1 MADEEV
7 LSKKEK
13 EEILAETGKHV
24 LNIVRGFE
32 QEHESI
38 RDKHLLMKK
47 KGEYFFAGEQ
57 RLYYDWQ
64 ARDYRSFSESPDYD
78 PNSDDQLYNRVVN
91 IYRAHGEA
99 IIAALTVE
107 VPGVNF
113 LPDDAKNSN
122 DLDTAANYSSA
133 GMLIQR
139 HNDVD
144 LLYPYAVYLAWISP
158 LVAAY
163 HYLKEDKEY
172 GTYKKPVYDE
182 KKEKLVKWT
191 CQNCEAAVTENDEI
205 CDRCGSD
212 NIKAIEE
219 EVKVSFVSNYEDAPK
234 ARIEI
239 KVYDVS
245 NVKVSPYA
253 KDQKET
259 PYLVLEYDEHISAAR
274 KRTGRDINAGSD
286 KHAWERYSRNPDPQE
301 SDDNHQVTVQCV
313 WLRPEAYYY
322 ENNDIG
328 DSLIELFPDGLYAEL
343 IDDEVIEVRNENLD
357 DYWTLFRTPIATH
370 VHGNPIGQP
379 MFDPQEITN
388 DILNLAVDT
397 MQQAIPENYA
407 DPAVLNFA
415 EYEKT
420 VKRPGNVYQA
430 KALAGRD
437 LAAGFYSTRTATMS
451 QEIDKFDSKIAQYAQ
466 LVVGAFPSIYGGT
479 LQGGSK
485 TFAEYDASRQQALQR
500 LSLIHK
506 AATRWW
512 CKVMGKSVP
521 LYVDSLVEDEK
532 YSSQIGPGQ
541 FLNLTIKADAE
552 KGRIGH
558 VEPTIANQLPL
569 SWNQQRSNVMSLIQL
584 NNDEINS
591 VLFSPVNASL
601 MMKMSG
607 IPNLQM
613 PGDEARNKQ
622 YREILQIIAATENED
637 ETPLPT
643 DEQGMPQ
650 SPVQIDAQVDDH
662 QIEAAICRNFLQ
674 SQEGQEFK
682 VSKPKVYAA
691 ILAHMNQ
698 HMTAGQTPSVTQTQ
712 APSGV
717 PNNARPPN

>member
-1 MADEEV
+1 
-7 LSKKEK
+7 
-13 EEILAETGKHV
+13 
-24 LNIVRGFE
+24 
-32 QEHESI
+32 
-38 RDKHLLMKK
+38 MKK
-47 KGEYFFAGEQ
+47 KGEYFFDGEQ
-57 RLYYDWQ
+57 RIYYDWQ

-107 VPGVNF
+107 IPGVNF
-113 LPDDAKNSN
+113 LPDDAKNAN
-122 DLDTAANYSSA
+122 DLDTANNYSCA
-133 GMLIQR
+133 GLLIQR

-163 HYLKEDKEY
+163 HYLKEDKAY

-182 KKEKLVKWT
+182 RPETLIRWQ
-191 CQNCEAAVTENDEI
+191 CENCGASVTEDDET
-205 CDRCGSD
+205 CPRCSLE
-212 NIKAIEE
+212 KIERITE
-219 EVKVSFVSNYEDAPK
+219 QIKVSFVSNYEDAPK

-253 KDQKET
+253 KDQSET
-259 PYLVLEYDEHISAAR
+259 PYLILEYEEHISAAR
-274 KRTGRDINAGSD
+274 ARTGRNIGPSSD
-286 KHAWERYSRNPDPQE
+286 RSGYERYSRNPELDSE
-301 SDDNHQVTVQCV
+301 EGTQVTVQCV
-313 WLRPEAYYY
+313 WLRKEAYYY
-322 ENNDIG
+322 QSLEIG
-328 DSLIELFPDGLYAEL
+328 DTLKEMFPDGLYAEL

-357 DYWTLFRTPIATH
+357 DYWTLLRVPLTTH
-370 VHGNPIGQP
+370 IHGNPIGQP

-451 QEIDKFDSKIAQYAQ
+451 QEIDKFDSKISQYAQ

-506 AATRWW
+506 ACTRWW
-512 CKVMGKSVP
+512 CKVIGKSVP

-532 YSSQIGPGQ
+532 YTKQIGPGE
-541 FLNLTIKADAE
+541 FLNLTIKSDAQR
-552 KGRIGH
+552 GRIGH
-558 VEPTIANQLPL
+558 VEPTLANQLPL
-569 SWNQQRSNVMSLIQL
+569 VMES
-584 NNDEINS
+584 
-591 VLFSPVNASL
+591 
-601 MMKMSG
+601 
-607 IPNLQM
+607 
-613 PGDEARNKQ
+613 
-622 YREILQIIAATENED
+622 AAFEST
-637 ETPLPT
+637 
-643 DEQGMPQ
+643 
-650 SPVQIDAQVDDH
+650 
-662 QIEAAICRNFLQ
+662 
-674 SQEGQEFK
+674 
-682 VSKPKVYAA
+682 VSDSAK
-691 ILAHMNQ
+691 
-698 HMTAGQTPSVTQTQ
+698 
-712 APSGV
+712 
-717 PNNARPPN
+717 